1 MNKALKVSIFFII
14 GYFLSQLAIYFLSK
28 DNFFTSP
35 MYILLPI
42 FGFFAFYFLTPVIEK
57 YMQWNFYVVLGIF
70 LIVCLIAQYLILYI
84 YAYQIYVVLNK
95 MAIPKDLGIFKQL
108 LESAFFPFIINSVFG
123 MFASKKKLI
132 WNLFLLRPLVA
143 H

>member
-1 MNKALKVSIFFII
+1 MNKALKVSLFFIL

-28 DNFFTSP
+28 DNFFKSP

-42 FGFFAFYFLTPVIEK
+42 VGFFAFYFLTPVIEK
-57 YMQWNFYVVLGIF
+57 YTNWNFYVILVLF
-70 LIVCLIAQYLILYI
+70 LIICILVQYLILYI

-108 LESAFFPFIINSVFG
+108 LESAFFPFIISSVIG
-123 MFASKKKLI
+123 MFASKKKII
-132 WNLFLLRPLVA
+132 WNLFLLKPLVV